1 MAKQEKLFERTGKL
15 TATNQVPGISAILD
29 HVIVTDMDFAGR
41 KLSSGIWMLG
51 DDGKA
56 EGIRPRWGKVYKVGP
71 EQHDVKVG
79 QWVYLE
85 HGRWTRGLEID
96 INGDVFMVRRVD
108 PKAIIFVQ
116 DNEPDADDTISTA
129 VSGEKKTRENWAEH

>member
-1 MAKQEKLFERTGKL
+1 MARQEKLFERTGKL
-15 TATNQVPGISAILD
+15 AATNQVPGIRAIHD

-41 KLSSGIWMLG
+41 KLSSGIWMLA

-56 EGIRPRWGKVYKVGP
+56 EGIRPRWGKVYKIGP
-71 EQHDVKVG
+71 DQQDVKVG
-79 QWVYLE
+79 QWVYIE

-96 INGDVFMVRRVD
+96 INGNEFTVRRID

-116 DNEPDADDTISTA
+116 DEEPTDDDTISTA
-129 VSGEKKTRENWAEH
+129 ISGEKKTRENWAEY